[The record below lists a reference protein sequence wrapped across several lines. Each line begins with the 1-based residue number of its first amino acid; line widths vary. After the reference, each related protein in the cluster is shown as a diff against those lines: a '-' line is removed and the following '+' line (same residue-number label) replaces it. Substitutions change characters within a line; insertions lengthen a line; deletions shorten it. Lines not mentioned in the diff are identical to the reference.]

1 MASKRSAADGAQQ
14 ESGQGSCVSEEPPAK
29 KFHIEPTQIGPVSS
43 MEELDI
49 KVLKVQ
55 NKKLMDRLEQRQ
67 LLENELRNRIEGLQQ
82 RQRMDESL
90 LGMVNKYWTQLD
102 EDIKVLVQQFSMN
115 TKINNEMMEEKKDEE
130 KKEEDEAES
139 TDKIDEDKNS
149 EEMKENR
156 ATASFLAELVTC
168 DHSEIDQL
176 LLDRCQFSKK
186 VVADLL
192 KAFDGVQQKYEKL
205 VWKVQGG
212 TSDES
217 KEEIFVGVNADLET
231 ENKCLKTLVSELQ
244 AKHHTTTLKFTE
256 KTDQLLLAENRLAEL
271 TNIMEDVQYD
281 VEKAKLRAFK
291 LEQLLEESY
300 TKLKN
305 RALATSGE
313 YANTQVQGIV
323 SELDDHKDLAD
334 KRLVEL
340 DKLQEQHQEK
350 IKELEQ
356 MKMNLQ
362 HIPESVLVDTAPYKC
377 LQSQF
382 TVLHKEAQDMRTQ
395 LEESRNLLTTTKN
408 AHFRQIEQMESDEL
422 ACQKKL
428 RLEVIQLE
436 DTLSQVRK
444 EYEMLRIEFEQNL
457 AANEQAGPINREL
470 RHLVSSFQNHNQ
482 QLKGEINRY
491 KRKLREAHLEINK
504 LRHEASRRES
514 IPHGHSS
521 NSSVSAGSEKGE
533 GSQEQVNKKE
543 EHNVEEKKE
552 KEKDRDREKI
562 KEMEKKDAKI
572 DSDIIK
578 DLKAQL
584 KKSQENQKEMKLLL
598 DMYKGAPKEQREKA
612 MLLAAEKRAKVEL
625 EEMRARI
632 KQLEERDQKETRHLS
647 NEDAMRK
654 IRNMDELVHQLQRK
668 LADRKQEEEA
678 LLSEMDVTGQAFEDM
693 QEQNTRLLQQL
704 REKDDANFK
713 LMSERIKSNQIH
725 KLLREEKDVLADQ
738 VNTLQSQVDAQNQVV
753 RKLEEKERI
762 LQTTLGSIEKEL
774 TLRQN
779 ASEMNRKKAMENSQS
794 TADLKLQYEKMSKQV
809 TDLQKLVKENSSAVE
824 QENHKFRRSQEEIVG
839 LKRKVERYKRIELTS
854 SADEVLMEEI
864 RTYKDLLT
872 CPCCKKG
879 RKNVILSKCY
889 HVFCFDCIKTRYET
903 RQRKCPKCNAGFGA
917 NDYHRIW
924 LDS

>member
-1 MASKRSAADGAQQ
+1 MASKRTAGEAAQDT
-14 ESGQGSCVSEEPPAK
+14 GQGSSNSSSEEPPTK

-67 LLENELRNRIEGLQQ
+67 LLENELRNRIESLQQ

-102 EDIKVLVQQFSMN
+102 EDIKILVQQFTMN
-115 TKINNEMMEEKKDEE
+115 AEMIDEKKDGEE
-130 KKEEDEAES
+130 KTEEDEKVDAEK
-139 TDKIDEDKNS
+139 KIEEEKNL
-149 EEMKENR
+149 ELEMKENR
-156 ATASFLAELVTC
+156 SISSFLAELMTC

-186 VVADLL
+186 VVANLL
-192 KAFDGVQQKYEKL
+192 KAFDVVQQKYEKL
-205 VWKVQGG
+205 VWKLQGG
-212 TSDES
+212 TAEEN
-217 KEEIFVGVNADLET
+217 KEEIFIGVNADLEA
-231 ENKCLKTLVSELQ
+231 ENKRLRTLVSDLQ
-244 AKHHTTTLKFTE
+244 AKHHVTTLKFTE
-256 KTDQLLLAENRLAEL
+256 KTDQLLAAETRVAEL
-271 TNIMEDVQYD
+271 TNLMDDVQYD

-334 KRLVEL
+334 KRLLEL
-340 DKLQEQHQEK
+340 EKLQEQHQEK

-356 MKMNLQ
+356 VKMDLQ
-362 HIPESVLVDTAPYKC
+362 HIPESILLDTAPYKC

-382 TVLHKEAQDMRTQ
+382 TVLYKEAQDMRTQ
-395 LEESRNLLTTTKN
+395 LEESRNLLATTKN

-422 ACQKKL
+422 TCQKKL

-436 DTLSQVRK
+436 DTLAQVRK

-504 LRHEASRRES
+504 LRHEASRRDS
-514 IPHGHSS
+514 MPHGHSS
-521 NSSVSAGSEKGE
+521 SSSASTGSEKGE
-533 GSQEQVNKKE
+533 GSQEKEQLKKE
-543 EHNVEEKKE
+543 EHLEEKKE
-552 KEKDRDREKI
+552 KEKEKDREKM
-562 KEMEKKDAKI
+562 KEVEKRDCKT
-572 DSDIIK
+572 DSDTIK

-612 MLLAAEKRAKVEL
+612 MLLAAEKRAKAEL
-625 EEMRARI
+625 EELRARV
-632 KQLEERDQKETRHLS
+632 KQLEDRDQKDTRHLS

-654 IRNMDELVHQLQRK
+654 IRSMDELVHQLQRK

-779 ASEMNRKKAMENSQS
+779 ASELNRKKAMENSQS
-794 TADLKLQYEKMSKQV
+794 TADLKLQYEKLSKQV
-809 TDLQKLVKENSSAVE
+809 IDLQKLVKENSSAVE
-824 QENHKFRRSQEEIVG
+824 QENHKFRRSQEEIVS